1 MNFNHDQADICLI
14 LEGTY
19 PFVPGGVSNWTHD
32 LISSLTEFKF
42 HLCSIVPQG
51 FKLELKYK
59 LPKNVVGLSTIVL
72 QKIPKGKTDIRDL
85 KKNFSKLESPLFR
98 IQSSNASL
106 QDLSEVLHVLK
117 PYQEQLGIESLL
129 NSQES
134 WNLLLHM
141 YEKEYLGNSFLDY
154 FWSWRIIM
162 GGFFSLMLA
171 PLPSAGIYHA
181 TSTGYA
187 GLLLSKAKI
196 ETGRPVLV
204 TEHGIYTNERRI
216 EISISKWLYETS
228 FARLSIDKMNKNLK
242 DLWINTFQS
251 YSRVCYEACEKI
263 ITLFP
268 GNQIFQKADG
278 ASTEKLMVIP
288 NGVECNKNHKVKLR
302 NLNQPII
309 AMIGRV
315 VPIKDVKT
323 FIRACSI
330 LKNSF
335 PNLLAYI
342 MGPTEEDEAYFEE
355 CQEVIKHFSLQD
367 TILFTGKV
375 KLDDYLRKIDVNVL
389 TSISEAQPLVILEV
403 AAVGIPTVAT
413 NVGSCSELILGSPEE
428 VPYLGPSGTVTPLA
442 NPAET
447 AKAVAKL
454 LMDSEWYEQC
464 SNACKERV
472 RKYYNKEDL
481 TKRYMD
487 LYKSHLQTVAQ
498 KV

>member
-1 MNFNHDQADICLI
+1 MSGARVAMNFNNEQADICLI

-32 LISSLTEFKF
+32 LIDSLKGLKF
-42 HLCSIVPQG
+42 HLCSIVPQD
-51 FKLELKYK
+51 FKLDLKYK
-59 LPKNVVGLSTIVL
+59 LPKNVVGVSTIVL
-72 QKIPKGKTDIRDL
+72 QELPKGKPVIRDL
-85 KKNFSKLESPLFR
+85 KKNFSKLETPLFR

-106 QDLSEVLHVLK
+106 EDLSEVLEVLI
-117 PYQEQLGIESLL
+117 PHQEQLGIESLL

-171 PLPSAGIYHA
+171 PLPPAGIYHA

-187 GLLLSKAKI
+187 GLLLSKAKL
-196 ETGRPVLV
+196 ETGRPVLL

-216 EISISKWLYETS
+216 EISMSKWLYETS
-228 FARLSIDKMNKNLK
+228 FARMSIEKMNKNLK

-251 YSRVCYEACEKI
+251 YSSVCYEACEKI

-268 GNQIFQKADG
+268 GNQVFQKADG

-288 NGVECNKNHKVKLR
+288 NGVESIDNYGVKLK
-302 NLNQPII
+302 NPSQPTI

-323 FIRACSI
+323 YIRACSI
-330 LKNSF
+330 LRKRF

-342 MGPTEEDEAYFEE
+342 MGPTEEDEAYFQE
-355 CQEVIKHFSLQD
+355 CQEIIKHFGLQD
-367 TILFTGKV
+367 TVLFTGKV
-375 KLDDYLRKIDVNVL
+375 KLDDYLEQIDVNVL
-389 TSISEAQPLVILEV
+389 TSISEAQPLVVLEV

-413 NVGSCSELILGSPEE
+413 NVGSCSELILGSAIEAPK
-428 VPYLGPSGTVTPLA
+428 LGPMGTVTPLA
-442 NPAET
+442 NPTET

-454 LMDSEWYEQC
+454 LMDSEWYQQC
-464 SNACKERV
+464 SRACNERV
-472 RKYYNKEDL
+472 RRYYNKADL

-487 LYKSHLQTVAQ
+487 LYSSYL
-498 KV
+498 